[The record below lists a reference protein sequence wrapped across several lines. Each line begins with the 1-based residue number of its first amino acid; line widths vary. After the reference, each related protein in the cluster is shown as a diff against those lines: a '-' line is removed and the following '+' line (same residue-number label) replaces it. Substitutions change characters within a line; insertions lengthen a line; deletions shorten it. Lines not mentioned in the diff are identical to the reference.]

1 MAILQ
6 VIKPGG
12 AGSSPALAITRITGE
27 WLPWLWLALI
37 LSHSVVY

>member
-1 MAILQ
+1 LGKGI
-6 VIKPGG
+6 IG
-12 AGSSPALAITRITGE
+12 TRITGE